1 MPTKCVDVFDRSGAK
16 LFSCSIALEE
26 EGCLDAEFEEAALI
40 LAESCGVIGTGE
52 LEQLRAC
59 CDPGAAAEIAE
70 VRVAAPSK
78 RDKGAVVSLVK
89 HRMKRAGTRAG
100 QHRIRQVS

>member
-16 LFSCSIALEE
+16 LFSCSIALED

-40 LAESCGVIGTGE
+40 LAESCGVIGADE
-52 LEQLRAC
+52 IEQLRAC
-59 CDPGAAAEIAE
+59 CDPGAAVEFAEEQPA
-70 VRVAAPSK
+70 VAPK
-78 RDKGAVVSLVK
+78 RGKSAVVSLVK
-89 HRMKRAGTRAG
+89 HRMKRAAARAG